1 MSASGDQVWV
11 VFRRRSLLSCCVP
24 FTDGDEV
31 DVKVERRSLLRRR
44 LTSAG
49 HSIRKCW
56 RPFVSCFPKLQV
68 LIVCRK
74 CGNHGLLR
82 RRHLLKELSKA
93 SRHSKVY
100 ISIRNPGFYQNL
112 AAGQHP
118 KFMVIA
124 CSDSRVC
131 PTTILNFRPG
141 EAFVVRN
148 IANMVPP
155 PEQAGYPGTSAAL
168 EYAVR
173 VLKVENILVIGHSRC
188 GGIDALM
195 TLKENTK
202 RWRFIDNWVKIGIP
216 ARAAVLEATR
226 RNPSL
231 QHKCRTC
238 ERTSVNGS
246 LVNLLR
252 FSFVKEAVSSAKLQ
266 LHGGYYNLA
275 EGSFEY
281 WKFGADGKSGKV
293 LKF

>member
-1 MSASGDQVWV
+1 MSASDDQVWV

-44 LTSAG
+44 LTSAA

-56 RPFVSCFPKLQV
+56 RPFS
-68 LIVCRK
+68 
-74 CGNHGLLR
+74 GNRGLLR
-82 RRHLLKELSKA
+82 RRHLLKEFSKA

-216 ARAAVLEATR
+216 ARAAALEATR
-226 RNPSL
+226 KNPSL

-252 FSFVKEAVSSAKLQ
+252 FSFVKEAVSNAKLQ

-281 WKFGADGKSGKV
+281 WKFGANGKSGKV

>member
-56 RPFVSCFPKLQV
+56 RPF
-68 LIVCRK
+68 
-74 CGNHGLLR
+74 
-82 RRHLLKELSKA
+82 
-93 SRHSKVY
+93 KVWEPRSTKKKTPAERIKQGFKTFKSVY
-100 ISIRNPGFYQNL
+100 QRNPGFYQNL

>member
-1 MSASGDQVWV
+1 MSASDDQVWV

-44 LTSAG
+44 LTSAA

-56 RPFVSCFPKLQV
+56 RPF
-68 LIVCRK
+68 
-74 CGNHGLLR
+74 
-82 RRHLLKELSKA
+82 
-93 SRHSKVY
+93 KVWEPRSTKKKTPAERIQQGFKTFKSVY
-100 ISIRNPGFYQNL
+100 QNPGFYQNL

-216 ARAAVLEATR
+216 ARAAALEATR
-226 RNPSL
+226 KNPSL

-252 FSFVKEAVSSAKLQ
+252 FSFVKEAVSNAKLQ

-281 WKFGADGKSGKV
+281 WKFGANGKSGKV